1 MNSRHRFL
9 EGLKMRR
16 TKFHPIF
23 AIAILILLAAGITG
37 TAYANECVK
46 CHRYIV
52 NYTAEEKKFNEIRMR
67 HISQGIPC
75 SLECHANKFKGVASS
90 AYIQW
95 SESKHGLNGITCDR
109 CHGGN
114 ASAYYKEEAHKGI
127 IPPTD
132 PSSPLYYTKVP
143 ELCGQCHR
151 KELDAFKKSKHYEL
165 LENLYQAPSCTTCH
179 PPHKYEVRKPEEFV
193 RFCGACHAEKGG
205 VAPLNIPY
213 EAERVLEKT
222 ALLKESLDL
231 LEKRAKEAKTQG
243 YNVTEILSEIKD
255 ARSELD
261 KIPEKWHS
269 FNIQGLKA
277 SIDDAQMKFDDAKSR
292 LQKAL
297 SPKVQEKAAKETP
310 GFTWFAVVA
319 SIVLLLAARRLK

>member
-1 MNSRHRFL
+1 MNGGHRFL
-9 EGLKMRR
+9 EGFEMTRILKL
-16 TKFHPIF
+16 
-23 AIAILILLAAGITG
+23 AIALLILVGLGITAI
-37 TAYANECVK
+37 TSANECVK

-52 NYTAEEKKFNEIRMR
+52 NYTVEEQKFNEIRMR

-75 SLECHANKFKGVASS
+75 SLECHADKFRELASS

-95 SESKHGLNGITCDR
+95 SESKHGLNGITCDK

-151 KELDAFKKSKHYEL
+151 KELEAFKQSKHYEL
-165 LENLYQAPSCTTCH
+165 LESLHQAPSCTTCH
-179 PPHKYEVRKPEEFV
+179 PPHKYDVRKPEEFV
-193 RFCGACHAEKGG
+193 RFCGACHAEDGG

-213 EAERVLEKT
+213 ESERILEKT

-243 YNVTEILSEIKD
+243 YDVTDVLSEIK
-255 ARSELD
+255 AAKVEISQ
-261 KIPEKWHS
+261 IPEKWHS
-269 FNIQGLKA
+269 FDIDGLKA
-277 SIDDAQMKFDDAKSR
+277 SIDGAQMKYDEAKNK
-292 LQKAL
+292 LQEIL
-297 SPKVQEKAAKETP
+297 SPKVKEKETKETP
-310 GFTWFAVVA
+310 GFTVFAVVA
-319 SIVLLLAARRLK
+319 ASVAALLLSRRLK